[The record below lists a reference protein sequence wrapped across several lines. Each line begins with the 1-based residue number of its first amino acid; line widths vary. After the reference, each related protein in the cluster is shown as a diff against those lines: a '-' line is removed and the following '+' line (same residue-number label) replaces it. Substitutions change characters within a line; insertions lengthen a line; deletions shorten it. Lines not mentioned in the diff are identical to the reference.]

1 MYICIYILYIKCYNY
16 KYTYVMHTYYISI
29 FLGEGSIALVRFSQ
43 SLETSD
49 RFRISILEEQ

>member
-1 MYICIYILYIKCYNY
+1 
-16 KYTYVMHTYYISI
+16 MHTYYISI

>member
-16 KYTYVMHTYYISI
+16 KYKYVMHTYYISI